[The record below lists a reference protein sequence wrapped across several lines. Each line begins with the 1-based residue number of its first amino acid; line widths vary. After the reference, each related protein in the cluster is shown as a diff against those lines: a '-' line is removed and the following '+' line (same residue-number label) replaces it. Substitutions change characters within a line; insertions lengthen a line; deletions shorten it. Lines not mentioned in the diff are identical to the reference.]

1 MILGRGI
8 TMNDKKNVEE
18 KLVLIVNAVKNIGLS
33 IEQLDKDI
41 ELFGISSIE
50 FIKII
55 VECEIFWNIEFDPE
69 KLNSSSFK
77 NFNEIVQYIMEQLI
91 L

>member
-1 MILGRGI
+1 
-8 TMNDKKNVEE
+8 MNDKKNVEE